1 MATNVE
7 REKRQAARCAA
18 ELVEDGMTVGL
29 GTGTTVA
36 YLVPALAERGLSLRC
51 VATSP
56 ETERAAVQMGLSVEP
71 FNLAHLDLVIDGA
84 DQVGP
89 GGWLVKGG
97 GRAHTREKLVA
108 AAARRFIVIVDST
121 KTVTEIHAPVPLE
134 LLGFGLNATLA
145 RLAPVTIRGGAP
157 SPDGG
162 TIADFTGPVED
173 PSSLADRL
181 GSDPG
186 VVAHGLF
193 PPEMVSEVLV
203 GRGDSVERIAG
214 VKR

>member
-1 MATNVE
+1 MATDVE
-7 REKRQAARCAA
+7 KEKRQAARAAA

-36 YLVPALAERGLSLRC
+36 FLVPALATRGLSLRC

-56 ETERAAVQMGLSVEP
+56 ETERAAAEVGLSVEP
-71 FNLAHLDLVIDGA
+71 FNLAHLDVAIDGA

-97 GRAHTREKLVA
+97 GRAHTREKLVV

-121 KTVTEIHAPVPLE
+121 KPVARLHAPVPLE
-134 LLGFGLNATLA
+134 LLAFGLEATLA
-145 RLAPVTIRGGAP
+145 RLGPVTLRGGP
-157 SPDGG
+157 LSPDGG
-162 TIADFTGPVED
+162 TIADFIGPVED
-173 PSSLADRL
+173 PFSLAVRL
-181 GSDPG
+181 DTDPG
-186 VVAHGLF
+186 VVDHGLF

-203 GRGDSVERIAG
+203 GRGDNVERIQGA
-214 VKR
+214 KR